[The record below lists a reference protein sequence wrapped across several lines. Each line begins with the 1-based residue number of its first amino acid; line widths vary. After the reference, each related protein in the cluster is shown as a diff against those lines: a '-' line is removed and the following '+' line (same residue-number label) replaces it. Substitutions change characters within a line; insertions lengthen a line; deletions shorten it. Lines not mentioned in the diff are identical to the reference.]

1 MAGIYFHFP
10 FCKQACDYCN
20 FHFSTQKK
28 FIKRMLFGMSKEL
41 ILRKNELQQ
50 PIKSIYFGGGS
61 PSLMSIS
68 SLKNFIELIKNNFKL
83 SEKVEVTIEV
93 NPDDISLNY
102 LYSLSESGVN
112 RISLGLQSFENKELI
127 LMNRVHNA
135 EQGLQ
140 ALEWTSKVFENYS
153 LDLIFGVPFSNI
165 TSWNKNLDITLSFK
179 PPHISAYA
187 LTIESN
193 TVLSFK
199 VKNKLIELLDEEIV
213 KEQYDLLISK
223 LEEASYENYEFS
235 NFSKLGFES
244 INNFSYWS
252 RKPYLGIGP
261 SAHSYDGIRRRSW
274 NISNNLKYLKFI
286 EKGELSSKN
295 EILNDNDLFNE
306 YVMIGLRTRGVSLN
320 EINQIFGIKY
330 AKYFEQNLEKKI
342 INRTL
347 FWDGDFI
354 KVSKD
359 LRFLSDGIASDLFV
373 LKA

>member
-1 MAGIYFHFP
+1 
-10 FCKQACDYCN
+10 
-20 FHFSTQKK
+20 
-28 FIKRMLFGMSKEL
+28 
-41 ILRKNELQQ
+41 
-50 PIKSIYFGGGS
+50 
-61 PSLMSIS
+61 
-68 SLKNFIELIKNNFKL
+68 
-83 SEKVEVTIEV
+83 
-93 NPDDISLNY
+93 
-102 LYSLSESGVN
+102 
-112 RISLGLQSFENKELI
+112 
-127 LMNRVHNA
+127 MNRVHNA

-286 EKGELSSKN
+286 EKGELSLKN

>member
-286 EKGELSSKN
+286 EKGELSLKN

>member
-223 LEEASYENYEFS
+223 LGEASYENYEFS

-286 EKGELSSKN
+286 EKGELSLKN